1 MIRRIVKKSRKTN
14 QKELAELIGMNQKTL
29 ESKFYRD
36 NFEVNDLLKITD
48 VLGLK
53 IVFIDDE
60 KQTIFD
66 TAGQDVNIHPTTKQ
80 LIRQKHI
87 PLKERLKDYKGNYK
101 AEEWDTGEPVG
112 KEVF

>member
-1 MIRRIVKKSRKTN
+1 MIKKTKKTN
-14 QKELAELIGMNQKTL
+14 QKLLAETMGINRKTL
-29 ESKFYRD
+29 DSKFYRD
-36 NFEVNDLLKITD
+36 SFEVSDLLKITD

-60 KQTIFD
+60 QQMMFD
-66 TAGQDVNIHPTTKQ
+66 TAGQDVSISPTTKK
-80 LIRQKHI
+80 LVRRKHI
-87 PLKERLKDYKGNYK
+87 PLRERLKDYNGNYK